1 MLISDQCVLY
11 CLISGGCVT
20 FLNFGGLPLG
30 LADFTD
36 GSAKASAF
44 SLLSTEAFFKNKEV

>member
-11 CLISGGCVT
+11 CLNSEGCVT